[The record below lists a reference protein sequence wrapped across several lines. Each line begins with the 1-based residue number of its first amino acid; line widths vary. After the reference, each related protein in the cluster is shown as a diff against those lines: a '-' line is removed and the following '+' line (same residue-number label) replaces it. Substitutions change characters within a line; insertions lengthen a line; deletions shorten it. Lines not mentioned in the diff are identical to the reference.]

1 MDNNQIALVT
11 LIISIGGTLL
21 TNFVGKLLSRRQDM
35 AGVKGVEAD
44 AAKDLTE
51 AAGAFIKPLREELDL
66 VRKSDERNR
75 SAIALLKDELESL
88 KSEIRRADDS
98 IAYRVNAI
106 KDTHPTDVDVAL
118 KIRRGELHM

>member
-75 SAIALLKDELESL
+75 AAIALLKDELENL
-88 KSEIRRADDS
+88 KAEIRKADDA
-98 IAYRVNAI
+98 IAFLVTAV
-106 KDTHPTDVDVAL
+106 KETHPAEVETAM